1 MQLSQIAKTVQL
13 FGLKK
18 VEKRHAG
25 TWLSRSPLTKIG
37 NCRYAWLI
45 RPCITRETR
54 VSSLVVDSGPCY
66 HPLLYTGNENGN
78 GSENWQI
85 INTRRNRN
93 KRAEKNQVEVLHL
106 FRCSTHTHTRK
117 EWIIILIRQE
127 LNPVTCKLDRKQI
140 NLRRILRIMEV
151 LLNDLHDLNR
161 HQKE

>member
-1 MQLSQIAKTVQL
+1 MIRSEKLCEGNLSTSLLEGKLVLMQLSQIAKTVQL

-66 HPLLYTGNENGN
+66 HPCSIQEMKTEMAVRIDK
-78 GSENWQI
+78 SSTPEETETKEQKKNW
-85 INTRRNRN
+85 
-93 KRAEKNQVEVLHL
+93 
-106 FRCSTHTHTRK
+106 
-117 EWIIILIRQE
+117 
-127 LNPVTCKLDRKQI
+127 
-140 NLRRILRIMEV
+140 
-151 LLNDLHDLNR
+151 
-161 HQKE
+161 

>member
-1 MQLSQIAKTVQL
+1 MECIARAKNTSVEPDRHGLMIRSEKLCEGNLATSLLERKLVLMQLSQIAKTVQL

-78 GSENWQI
+78 GSEN
-85 INTRRNRN
+85 
-93 KRAEKNQVEVLHL
+93 
-106 FRCSTHTHTRK
+106 
-117 EWIIILIRQE
+117 
-127 LNPVTCKLDRKQI
+127 
-140 NLRRILRIMEV
+140 
-151 LLNDLHDLNR
+151 
-161 HQKE
+161 